1 MYVYLPGGDLRPET
15 TKELAM
21 MNDTVMVALAAEHR
35 ADLLREAEEQRRV
48 APPRRGRGTAV
59 RRLSDGL
66 AELAARLRPQKA
78 SLPTAA
84 CCA

>member
-1 MYVYLPGGDLRPET
+1 MHIYLPGEDLHLGI

-21 MNDTVMVALAAEHR
+21 MNDNMMVTLAAEHR
-35 ADLLREAEEQRRV
+35 ADLMREAEEQRRV
-48 APPRRGRGTAV
+48 APLRRGRGTAV

-78 SLPTAA
+78 PLPTAA

>member
-1 MYVYLPGGDLRPET
+1 MYVYLPGGGLRPET

-21 MNDTVMVALAAEHR
+21 MNDTVIATLAAEHR
-35 ADLLREAEEQRRV
+35 ADLLREAQEQRRV
-48 APPRRGRGTAV
+48 APFRRGRGTAV
-59 RRLSDGL
+59 RRLSDRFT
-66 AELAARLRPQKA
+66 ELVARLRPQTT

>member
-1 MYVYLPGGDLRPET
+1 MHIYLPGEDLHLDT

-21 MNDTVMVALAAEHR
+21 MNDTVMVTLAAEHR
-35 ADLLREAEEQRRV
+35 ADLLREAEVQRRV
-48 APPRRGRGTAV
+48 APLRRGRGTAV

>member
-1 MYVYLPGGDLRPET
+1 
-15 TKELAM
+15 M
-21 MNDTVMVALAAEHR
+21 MNDTVMVTLAAEHR
-35 ADLLREAEEQRRV
+35 ADLLREAEEQRRA
-48 APPRRGRGTAV
+48 APLRRGRGRGRTAV

-66 AELAARLRPQKA
+66 TELAARLRPQKA